1 MRAKEKLHSLV
12 AHDGHDERHHGAIS
26 MPIYQTSLFSFE
38 TYEQFNLAR
47 QDEQENFVY
56 SRGNNPTV
64 RYLEDKLAELE
75 QGERAKCFASGMA
88 AITAAIMSV
97 VGQGDHV
104 ICTHQAYGPTRDFL
118 GNYLQRFGV
127 ETTFVDGSSLD
138 NWANAVQPNTKLL
151 YLESPTSMMFEL
163 QDIEACTELARSIGA
178 ETILDNS
185 WATPCYQNP
194 LTRGVGMVVHS
205 ITKYISGHS
214 DCVGGVV
221 VGTKRLLEPLMN
233 REYMLFGGLMTP
245 QTAGLVTR
253 GLRTLPL
260 RMQRHEASGL
270 KVAEYISR
278 QAYVRKVNH
287 PGLESHPQHALA
299 CRQMSGFGSLF
310 SFESAEPAQRFRAFA
325 DRLQYFRIGPS
336 WGGFESLITVGELHR
351 DNEPA
356 VSLVRLYIGAEDPDD
371 LIRDLEEAWR
381 IVAPGDPAEGE
392 FHEQNAGFTQNG

>member
-1 MRAKEKLHSLV
+1 MHAKEKQHSLV
-12 AHDGHDERHHGAIS
+12 AHDGHDDRHHGAIS
-26 MPIYQTSLFSFE
+26 VPIYQTSLFSFD

-47 QDEQENFVY
+47 KDEQENFVY

-88 AITAAIMSV
+88 AISSAILSI

-104 ICTHQAYGPTRDFL
+104 ICTDQAYGPTRDFL
-118 GNYLQRFGV
+118 GNYLQKFGV

-138 NWANAVQPNTKLL
+138 NWVQAVRPNTKLL

-163 QDIEACTELARSIGA
+163 QDIKACTELARTIGA

-185 WATPCYQNP
+185 WATPCHQNP
-194 LTRGVGMVVHS
+194 LAMGVGLVVHS

-221 VGTKRLLEPLMN
+221 VGTKRLMDPLMN

-270 KVAEYISR
+270 KVAEFISR
-278 QAYVRKVNH
+278 QSYVSRVNH
-287 PGLESHPQHALA
+287 PGLASHPQHALA
-299 CRQMSGFGSLF
+299 HCQMSGFSSLF
-310 SFESAEPAQRFRAFA
+310 SFESPEPAERFRALA

-351 DNEPA
+351 ENQPVA
-356 VSLVRLYIGAEDPDD
+356 SLVRLYIGTEDPDD

-381 IVAPGDPAEGE
+381 FVAPGDPAEGE